1 MQKGKKEK
9 QDFFAGIEV
18 RGSASASIILE
29 ALEAACKKTGLAVGT
44 NELAE
49 IMAVDGNMVTPT
61 QVRHA
66 LQKIRKKGGAEQRAR
81 LGSIEING
89 KTLEWKDAR
98 DPRGVLY
105 AFHS

>member
-1 MQKGKKEK
+1 MSKSKEK
-9 QDFFAGIEV
+9 KDFFAGIETK
-18 RGSASASIILE
+18 GSASGSVVLV

-49 IMAVDGNMVTPT
+49 MMAVDGNLVTPT

-66 LQKIRKKGGAEQRAR
+66 LQKIRKKGGAEKRAR
-81 LGSIEING
+81 IGSIEING
-89 KTLEWKDAR
+89 KTLEWKDVR

-105 AFHS
+105 AFHD